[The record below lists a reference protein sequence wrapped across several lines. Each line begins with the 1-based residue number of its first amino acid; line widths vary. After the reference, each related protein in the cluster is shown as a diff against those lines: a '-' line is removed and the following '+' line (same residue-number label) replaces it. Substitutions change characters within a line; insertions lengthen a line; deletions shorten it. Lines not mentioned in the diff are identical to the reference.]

1 MSNGLHYTQ
10 VDPKRSN
17 LPRDPVTGKI
27 IRGPGNAG
35 TPRLQLL
42 AKHNLAEVFE
52 KLGGVEGMLKWAKSH
67 SRNRFAFYTMIY
79 PRLLGAQTVDE
90 AAEKL
95 AQRPQI
101 TRIENLVVRPGEA
114 PQVIDGGIDGG
125 FSREAEDAQ
134 LAEDVRTVRDA
145 VQEQIEE
152 AGADPD
158 PARQV
163 AQEMVDPDLIPL

>member
-1 MSNGLHYTQ
+1 MHYLQ
-10 VDPKRSN
+10 ADPGRSN
-17 LPRDPVTGKI
+17 LPRDPVTGRIKA
-27 IRGPGNAG
+27 GPGAPKV
-35 TPRLQLL
+35 PRPLVL
-42 AKHNLAEVFE
+42 ARHNLAEVFE
-52 KLGGVEGMLKWAKSH
+52 KLGGVEGMTKWAKAST
-67 SRNRFAFYTMIY
+67 RNKFAFYTMIY

-163 AQEMVDPDLIPL
+163 AQEMVDPGLIPL